1 MHEPD
6 SPSSDSSGQGPGQGF
21 PHRHNK
27 VFFLV
32 VGAMGVVFGD
42 IGTSPLYAVKEC
54 FFGIHTIPTSRS
66 NVFGVISLVLWSL
79 VVVVCL
85 KYVLFMLRADNRG
98 EGGIFALLA
107 LSRSVNQT
115 KSSKAYSFVA
125 MAAILGAALIYGD
138 GVITPAISVLSAMEG
153 LEVATKA
160 MSPIVVPLTCFVL
173 LSLFMVQRWGTQR
186 VGKVF

>member
-1 MHEPD
+1 
-6 SPSSDSSGQGPGQGF
+6 
-21 PHRHNK
+21 
-27 VFFLV
+27 
-32 VGAMGVVFGD
+32 
-42 IGTSPLYAVKEC
+42 
-54 FFGIHTIPTSRS
+54 
-66 NVFGVISLVLWSL
+66 
-79 VVVVCL
+79 
-85 KYVLFMLRADNRG
+85 
-98 EGGIFALLA
+98 
-107 LSRSVNQT
+107 
-115 KSSKAYSFVA
+115 